1 MSTSDLA
8 VRGVSS
14 SPGSDEAPG
23 GKLPEITALFWVV
36 TVLIAGLGQATADWL
51 IGTGDGLPGLGL
63 YGALGIEVGLFV
75 VALALQLAMRRYIP
89 PVYWLAV
96 FGVAVFGTLVADV
109 MHFLIGIPSWALPPI
124 FAVVLAVNFLV
135 AYLTEHSLSI
145 QTIRTRRREIS
156 YWVAALFI
164 FALGT
169 AVVDLATLEWHVST
183 LLAAV
188 IFLVLILL
196 VGALFT
202 RFRAAAV
209 LLFWVAYVLT
219 RPLAGALSD
228 WLVDD
233 LGLGAGTVTLATGV
247 LAVVVVGYLTVAH
260 QRTRGW
266 LGATRDTSDG
276 R

>member
-1 MSTSDLA
+1 MSTSDRA
-8 VRGVSS
+8 VRGVS
-14 SPGSDEAPG
+14 PRAGSDTSAPG

-36 TVLIAGLGQATADWL
+36 TVLIAGLGQAAADWL

-63 YGALGIEVGLFV
+63 YGALGVEAGLFV
-75 VALALQLAMRRYIP
+75 LALALQLAVRRYIP

-96 FGVAVFGTLVADV
+96 LGVAVFGTLVADV

-124 FAVVLAVNFLV
+124 FALVLAVNFVLGYR
-135 AYLTEHSLSI
+135 AEHSLSI
-145 QTIRTRRREIS
+145 HTIRTRRREIS
-156 YWVAALFI
+156 YWVAVLFI

-169 AVVDLATLEWHVST
+169 ALVDLVTLEWHVSA

-188 IFLVLILL
+188 IFLALILM

-228 WLVDD
+228 WLADD
-233 LGLGAGTVTLATGV
+233 VGLGAGTVTLAAGV
-247 LAVVVVGYLTVAH
+247 LAAVLVGYMTIAH
-260 QRTRGW
+260 QRTRGRF
-266 LGATRDTSDG
+266 GAL
-276 R
+276 